1 MRRNI
6 NRLIQHRSNHKKQF
20 TQIDNLTIDCMPD
33 TVRYPARWLF
43 LILLRLPPNFNPSSK
58 VLAKRMRCDDRT
70 IRTYVA
76 ELKQSGFIETEEIAG
91 QTIYH
96 IYERP
101 KRVGINEQPEEDIGK
116 EP

>member
-1 MRRNI
+1 VRRNF
-6 NRLIQHRSNHKKQF
+6 NRLIQHRSNHRKQF
-20 TQIDNLTIDCMPD
+20 TQIDNLTIDGMPD
-33 TVRYPARWLF
+33 TVRFPARWL
-43 LILLRLPPNFNPSSK
+43 LVILLRLPPNFNPSSK
-58 VLAKRMRCDDRT
+58 ALAKRMHCDDRT

-96 IYERP
+96 VYERP

-116 EP
+116 ET